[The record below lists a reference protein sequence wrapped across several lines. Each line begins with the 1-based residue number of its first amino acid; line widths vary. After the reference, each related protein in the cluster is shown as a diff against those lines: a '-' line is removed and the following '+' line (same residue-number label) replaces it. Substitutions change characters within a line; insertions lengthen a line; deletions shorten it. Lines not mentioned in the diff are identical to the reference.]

1 MSKGKLSRI
10 MATMPDHDYE
20 FLVNV
25 LADEDGWT
33 GGEIA
38 TTLNRAG
45 YPATRSQVNHYRRR
59 ARAER
64 LLREAGTTTDES

>member
-1 MSKGKLSRI
+1 M
-10 MATMPDHDYE
+10 METMPDEDRKVLE
-20 FLVNV
+20 EV

-45 YPATRSQVNHYRRR
+45 YPATRSQVNHWRRR

-64 LLREAGTTTDES
+64 LVKEANESKR

>member
-1 MSKGKLSRI
+1 VSKGKLAQ
-10 MATMPDHDYE
+10 MMETMPDEDRKVLE
-20 FLVNV
+20 EV

-45 YPATRSQVNHYRRR
+45 YPATRSQVNHWRRR

-64 LLREAGTTTDES
+64 LVKEANESKR